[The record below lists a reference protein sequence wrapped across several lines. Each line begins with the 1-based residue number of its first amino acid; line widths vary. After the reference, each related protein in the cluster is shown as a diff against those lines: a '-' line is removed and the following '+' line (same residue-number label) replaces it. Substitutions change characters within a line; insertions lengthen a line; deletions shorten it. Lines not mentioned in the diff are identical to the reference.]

1 MNMLRI
7 SDHQSLLHLT
17 LWLLCTGPT
26 AYVSRFQ
33 YSSQMCITPMQ
44 AQVRML
50 GISYVVSYVVS
61 YVASCVEFHHLGW
74 FRCQPVFAGYYLSH
88 STWAWQLAF
97 ELRMC
102 ICYMLAEQLRPLFI
116 PIHFNEKSDDNTV
129 SCTLERHINL
139 MVAIATCQT

>member
-1 MNMLRI
+1 MMNMLRI
-7 SDHQSLLHLT
+7 WDHQSLLHLT
-17 LWLLCTGPT
+17 LWLLCNGPT
-26 AYVSRFQ
+26 AYVPRFQ

-50 GISYVVSYVVS
+50 GISYVVSYV
-61 YVASCVEFHHLGW
+61 ASCVEFHNLGW
-74 FRCQPVFAGYYLSH
+74 FRCQPVFAGYYLSQ

-116 PIHFNEKSDDNTV
+116 PIDFFIKKGDDNTV